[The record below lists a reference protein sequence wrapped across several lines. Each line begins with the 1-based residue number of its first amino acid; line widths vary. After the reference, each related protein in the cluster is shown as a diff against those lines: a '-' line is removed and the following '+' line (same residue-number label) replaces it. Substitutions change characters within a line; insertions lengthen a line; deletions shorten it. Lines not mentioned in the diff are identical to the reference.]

1 MKIKK
6 NDIVVVLRGKDKGK
20 TGTVIKSIPTEQKVI
35 VEGVHMIKKIKR
47 ATTRNE
53 KSTVVEMAYPIPVSV
68 VALLDKETNK
78 PTRIGHT
85 VTDGKKVRIA
95 RSSKSIIS

>member
-20 TGTVIKSIPTEQKVI
+20 TGTVIKSIPADNMVI
-35 VEGVHMIKKIKR
+35 VEGVHVMKKIKR

-53 KSTVVEMAYPIPVSV
+53 KSTVIEMAYPIPVSA
-68 VALLDKETNK
+68 VALLDKTTKK
-78 PTRIGHT
+78 PTRIGHQ
-85 VTDGKKVRIA
+85 VVDGKKVRMA